1 MGVSSGFESS
11 TSAWASVFNLGN
23 CAIGAGI
30 LSFPYAVQRSGA
42 LYFPRM
48 HTAENVPEPTVG
60 FCAANSP
67 GLCRH
72 GHCLIQQGNLS
83 ILIVGTMRDDAIDF
97 I

>member
-42 LYFPRM
+42 FML
-48 HTAENVPEPTVG
+48 TAENVPEPTVG

-83 ILIVGTMRDDAIDF
+83 ILFVGAMRDDAIGF